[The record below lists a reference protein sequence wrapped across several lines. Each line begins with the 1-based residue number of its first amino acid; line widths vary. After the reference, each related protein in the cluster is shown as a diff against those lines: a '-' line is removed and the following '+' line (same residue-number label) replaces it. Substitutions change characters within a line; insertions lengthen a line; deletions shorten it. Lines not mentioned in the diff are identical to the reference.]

1 MPNSRKLTEDLQK
14 RGESRRKR
22 WKSVKFA
29 TNVVNALQQSVKSRK
44 SETRSKSYKPKSEAI
59 RKSGWRVRPSEM
71 PKLDRRPSVMGPIDV
86 NIAHMVLPS
95 DLISQP
101 SYETQTSQLSS
112 TEHLTGQDF
121 MLDRAGI
128 QAKWNPS
135 IRDMLQKLR
144 KEPTY
149 VSRSTNFTED
159 QLIKIKI
166 YIRNWI
172 NSSVFSRAKIY
183 VKILVV
189 DFMNLYY
196 FLKKNKNISDYWKI
210 YNIIEFMI
218 RNLMNS
224 DGYNRIIICVQ
235 INKIDEP
242 GFKELLLRLY
252 KFLGNQVDSVLVLPA
267 INKGTMDDFF
277 VMLSDQLLEQTG
289 HSKGSGFFVNDNYKD
304 FTRQLWYKIP
314 IVTIYDELMISSG
327 LNEFIQ
333 SYTQDQRYN
342 TLDRIV
348 YIPHSTP
355 RASSIPSTSRPYS
368 MPFDPHSGR
377 YHSGRSHRGMSHSG
391 GRRTI
396 KHKKKQKSKL

>member
-1 MPNSRKLTEDLQK
+1 
-14 RGESRRKR
+14 
-22 WKSVKFA
+22 
-29 TNVVNALQQSVKSRK
+29 
-44 SETRSKSYKPKSEAI
+44 
-59 RKSGWRVRPSEM
+59 M
-71 PKLDRRPSVMGPIDV
+71 PKLDRRPSLMGPIDV

-101 SYETQTSQLSS
+101 SYETLTSQLSS
-112 TEHLTGQDF
+112 AEHITGQNYI
-121 MLDRAGI
+121 LDRAGI
-128 QAKWNPS
+128 QAKWDPD

-159 QLIKIKI
+159 QLIKIKN

-172 NSSVFSRAKIY
+172 NSSVFSRAKMY

-210 YNIIEFMI
+210 YNIIEFMF

-235 INKIDEP
+235 NNQIDEP

-252 KFLGNQVDSVLVLPA
+252 TFLGNQVDSVLVLPA

-277 VMLSDQLLEQTG
+277 VMLSDESLEQTG
-289 HSKGSGFFVNDNYKD
+289 HAKGSGFFVNDNYKD

-314 IVTIYDELMISSG
+314 IVTIYDELMISSE

-333 SYTQDQRYN
+333 SYTKDQRYS

-355 RASSIPSTSRPYS
+355 KASGIPSTSRSSGIPSTSRSSGIPSTSRPYS
-368 MPFDPHSGR
+368 LHSTSMVYGLPSTSGSSGIPSTSRPYGLPFDPHSGR
-377 YHSGRSHRGMSHSG
+377 SHSGRSHSGRSHRG

-396 KHKKKQKSKL
+396 KHKKNQKSKL